1 MQFSSISK
9 KHRHIP
15 RMGSD
20 IMSSSSPRKYFPQTL
35 GSSSRRLIF
44 EDTISNDTIIK
55 GFNEERNNNE
65 HTQKLLIFPYEDEL
79 SKQSDQETEESNSC
93 LKSISDGKMSH
104 GKGLMEIENEPI
116 FFYNAPLMDRFNLS
130 RSPSPRKKINN
141 SPFSVNM
148 KVLEKELLNT
158 PAKKPIQ
165 YMDDVRTS
173 HNSFINSKSKRIKEG
188 VPRLNTDYQI
198 IEVSLIFSINYKI
211 F

>member
-20 IMSSSSPRKYFPQTL
+20 IMSSSSPRKYIPQTL

-44 EDTISNDTIIK
+44 EDTISNDTVNK
-55 GFNEERNNNE
+55 GFNEE
-65 HTQKLLIFPYEDEL
+65 HTQKLLNLPCEDEFC
-79 SKQSDQETEESNSC
+79 KQSDQETEESTSC
-93 LKSISDGKMSH
+93 LKSISDGKTSH
-104 GKGLMEIENEPI
+104 DKGLMEIENEPI
-116 FFYNAPLMDRFNLS
+116 FFYNAPSMDRFNLS

-148 KVLEKELLNT
+148 KALEKELLNT

-165 YMDDVRTS
+165 HMDDVRTS
-173 HNSFINSKSKRIKEG
+173 YNSFINSNPKRIKEG
-188 VPRLNTDYQI
+188 VPRLNADYQI
-198 IEVSLIFSINYKI
+198 IEVS
-211 F
+211 